1 VKLHC
6 KYWAGAACAALI
18 FLGTGCSGINIS
30 HSVSPLDFFLPG
42 LLKADPPPAAS
53 DPTLPAVLAPDKA
66 VQS

>member
-1 VKLHC
+1 M
-6 KYWAGAACAALI
+6 
-18 FLGTGCSGINIS
+18 GCSGINMS